1 MPRSGFW
8 TLRTGGRAVP
18 LDRSQSIRC
27 RAALTP
33 RMYFRGARELGRPDR
48 RGELLDGE
56 SERVERIRQ
65 LGWFEVGRNR
75 AQSACDEAELFP
87 KLRVTRHVWEGL
99 CRPRIL
105 PRCTRRVR
113 PIASLARTVTA
124 EPETEGTISW
134 SCVEH
139 LVVLYRGF
147 RPM

>member
-65 LGWFEVGRNR
+65 LGWFEGGRNR

-87 KLRVTRHVWEGL
+87 KLRVTGHVWERRRAAGL
-99 CRPRIL
+99 AF
-105 PRCTRRVR
+105 RVEFV
-113 PIASLARTVTA
+113 ACARLRH
-124 EPETEGTISW
+124 ESES
-134 SCVEH
+134 
-139 LVVLYRGF
+139 
-147 RPM
+147 